1 MVGDTALREVV
12 GTDLLVAVTGTDL
25 AAALCC
31 LRVLLLLQ
39 LQIIQLG
46 TQEAE
51 RLLLVLQLGFLGLAV
66 DDDAGRNMGQTY
78 RGVSG
83 VDTLSDRKSVV

>member
-12 GTDLLVAVTGTDL
+12 GTDLLGAVAGTDL

-31 LRVLLLLQ
+31 FRVLLLLQ
-39 LQIIQLG
+39 LQVIQLG

-51 RLLLVLQLGFLGLAV
+51 CLLLCSA
-66 DDDAGRNMGQTY
+66 AGISR
-78 RGVSG
+78 SG
-83 VDTLSDRKSVV
+83 CR

>member
-1 MVGDTALREVV
+1 MVCHTALREVI
-12 GTDLLVAVTGTDL
+12 GTDLLGAVAGTDL

-51 RLLLVLQLGFLGLAV
+51 CLVLVCSWDF
-66 DDDAGRNMGQTY
+66 
-78 RGVSG
+78 
-83 VDTLSDRKSVV
+83 SVWL